1 MTDTSSAAPPDG
13 PARGE
18 QTLARLQQLLLEADR
33 LDDFLRELVRLAS
46 TSLPTPV
53 YCSITLRAEDSA
65 HPYTAAASHQLVDQ
79 FDQRQYDEGDGPCLR
94 TLRTGTSHHVDD
106 VDEEDRFGSFPEIAR
121 EYGLRSM
128 FALPLAAPRQQVAG
142 VLNMYSTEPYG
153 FDLTVREQAAVF
165 AGHASGALGVALK
178 FAGQL
183 QFSLDLQS
191 AIASRTVIDQAL
203 GIVMARE
210 ACSSE
215 RAFEIL
221 TKASQHR
228 NIKLRDLAADLVQGV
243 SGQPPSVRPLLP
255 RNSPLPGQGHEAFG
269 PEGEG

>member
-1 MTDTSSAAPPDG
+1 MADTPAAAPPDG

-46 TSLPTPV
+46 TSLPAPV
-53 YCSITLRAEDSA
+53 YCSITLRSENSA

-94 TLRTGTSHHVDD
+94 TLRTGTAHHVDD
-106 VDEEDRFGSFPEIAR
+106 VDGEDRFGSFPEIAR

-128 FALPLAAPRQQVAG
+128 LALPLAAPRQQVAG
-142 VLNMYSTEPYG
+142 VLNMYSTEPRG
-153 FDLTVREQAAVF
+153 FDVQVREQAAVF

-191 AIASRTVIDQAL
+191 AIASRGVIDQAL
-203 GIVMARE
+203 GVVMARE
-210 ACSSE
+210 GCSSE

-221 TKASQHR
+221 TRASQHR
-228 NIKLRDLAADLVQGV
+228 NIKLRDLAADLVEGV
-243 SGQPPSVRPLLP
+243 SGQPPSVRPLSP
-255 RNSPLPGQGHEAFG
+255 RDWPLGGPGDGAFG
-269 PEGEG
+269 PGGQG

>member
-46 TSLPTPV
+46 TSLPAPV
-53 YCSITLRAEDSA
+53 FCSITLRSEDST

-94 TLRTGTSHHVDD
+94 TLRTGTPHHVDD
-106 VDEEDRFGSFPEIAR
+106 VDEEDRFGSFPDIAR

-128 FALPLAAPRQQVAG
+128 LALPLAPPRQQVAA
-142 VLNMYSTEPYG
+142 VLNMYSSEPRG
-153 FDLTVREQAAVF
+153 FDLPVREQAAVF

-210 ACSSE
+210 GCTSE

-221 TKASQHR
+221 TKASQHG
-228 NIKLRDLAADLVQGV
+228 NVKLRELATDLVQGV
-243 SGQPPSVRPLLP
+243 SGQPPSVRPLSP
-255 RNSPLPGQGHEAFG
+255 RTFPLSGQGEGPFG
-269 PEGEG
+269 PDGQG